1 MKGATLLRL
10 AIVRI
15 PFALVIGTVT
25 FWVGFAWL
33 VLMSTRIM
41 ADVAR
46 GHDPAAAIAL
56 MQERRERRGPT
67 F

>member
-1 MKGATLLRL
+1 MKGARLLKL
-10 AIVRI
+10 ALVRI
-15 PFALVIGTVT
+15 PFALVMGAVT

-46 GHDPAAAIAL
+46 GHAPAAAIAL

>member
-1 MKGATLLRL
+1 
-10 AIVRI
+10 VRI